1 MIHIHCTK
9 KLFDKLP
16 LDDDGRL
23 PVKNSAVLQSDSQV
37 VAGQN
42 PLSDWQGN
50 LITLQRRNC
59 ILLVHEATRFPL
71 LLPCLTKP
79 DYRNLQWLFED
90 VLMNTLLKMGV
101 SEQQMDTASRLLE
114 PLVLDNRSDRSV
126 MGTLNQM
133 KGRLESLLW
142 VDNANIQDLNA
153 YRVSNW
159 LAEAP
164 CGIKGQSESVWPN
177 EAILELLDLAADKQV
192 TISVS
197 VDDRRQQEQLP
208 DNVVS
213 MHHYRK
219 TMESK

>member
-16 LDDDGRL
+16 LDDHGQL
-23 PVKNSAVLQSDSQV
+23 PVKNRSGLQPDSQTSETN
-37 VAGQN
+37 N
-42 PLSDWQGN
+42 PLSGWQGN
-50 LITLQRRNC
+50 LITFQRRNC

-90 VLMNTLLKMGV
+90 ALMNTLLKMGAGE
-101 SEQQMDTASRLLE
+101 EQMNTASNLLQ
-114 PLVLDNRSDRSV
+114 PLVLDSSSNRSV
-126 MGTLNQM
+126 LGTLNQM

-142 VDNANIQDLNA
+142 VDNADIQDLNP
-153 YRVSNW
+153 YRTAIW

-164 CGIKGQSESVWPN
+164 CGVKGSTKAIWPKEALFDLLAPTGIDQGFNTGESEPDLSVK
-177 EAILELLDLAADKQV
+177 EKD
-192 TISVS
+192 
-197 VDDRRQQEQLP
+197 LP

-213 MHHYRK
+213 MAAFRR
-219 TMESK
+219 ER